1 MKKQL
6 MTIGV
11 LCAATV
17 AIYAA
22 SDRLDIFDKAG
33 NFVSVMVNDIKSIT
47 LGEGNDTDGFT
58 TVNVSTTYG
67 DKDCE
72 ISSVDKIAYTPV
84 DESIPNE
91 IATSDA
97 PNARVVLYDW
107 RNNTDYNGEAT
118 LDPDKPADWHG
129 CYADCNPHF
138 LIKTDKGFASTFGVR
153 GQYTGKIYTDD
164 PNFIFWSDKDS
175 NLLGL
180 DSYSF
185 DMPFEPVVIYANS
198 EELTTY
204 EGKPFLGTYTGAI
217 ISTGNGRLAHKAAV
231 SLNAEFKAN
240 GTYVMKSTDSNNFD
254 FLDLYTWNEETNT
267 FEYVPYSGPLLNEID
282 LEIKT
287 GVKGRFVEGDVLFA
301 DFHNII
307 TDKPENTVHY
317 IAAKGNN
324 EYTIA
329 SADDFDNRVLIQAMP
344 IDGGKARYY
353 FIEYGGAPVEVT
365 MEYSSGSN
373 IGESSSAMASANG
386 EKLFKYDNNG
396 DGSPVFTFRGSE
408 YGTYTGSGDALALD
422 GFGGLTLGQ
431 TTGKYTISGG
441 LVTATIGSDIRIFVI
456 DKEAKTYTEMTA
468 DTWDGQSQY
477 TKEDAVGAFAAE
489 NQASESSM
497 TIDFDKNF
505 AGNDAPGTASIRF
518 KVKRHDGFGNGWSDL
533 IASSGS
539 YIYNAAS
546 KTIVITNV
554 YMGTSATAS
563 GRRNIVLKVSD
574 DLLSMW
580 IDDSNEDRVYGTGRD
595 GSYLLT
601 GATNTLTAPAPAI
614 ELAAK
619 YTGKPNMSA
628 FGNPSPTDATLTFD
642 PATMKAHLTVNAMGA
657 TLVDQEVTYTLEG
670 NEVTLVDLTH
680 YPNEMDPYTTAKVNL
695 VFTIDD
701 DGNLTSTQTIGGAA
715 MGMQFPVDF
724 SSDTMK
730 PVQ

>member
-6 MTIGV
+6 MTIGA
-11 LCAATV
+11 LCAATI

-33 NFVSVMVNDIKSIT
+33 NFVSVMVDDIKSIT
-47 LGEGNDTDGFT
+47 LGEGNDADGFT

-67 DKDCE
+67 DKSCE

-97 PNARVVLYDW
+97 PNARVVILDW
-107 RNNTDYNGEAT
+107 RNNSDYGDAT

-129 CYADCNPHF
+129 CYAGNNPHF
-138 LIKTDKGFASTFGVR
+138 IIKTDKGFSSTFGVR
-153 GQYTGKIYTDD
+153 GQYTGKSYSDAD

-175 NLLGL
+175 NLLGA
-180 DSYSF
+180 DCYSF
-185 DMPFEPVVIYANS
+185 WMPFEPVVIYVNS

-204 EGKPFLGTYTGAI
+204 EGKPFLGTYTGAV
-217 ISTGNGRLAHKAAV
+217 ISTGDGRLVHKAAV

-240 GTYVMKSTDSNNFD
+240 GTYVMKTTDSHNFD
-254 FLDLYTWNEETNT
+254 FLDLYTWDEEKNT
-267 FEYVPYSGPLLNEID
+267 FEYVPYDGPLQNEID
-282 LEIKT
+282 LEVKT
-287 GVKGRFVEGDVLFA
+287 GVKGRFAEGDMLFA
-301 DFHNII
+301 DFHNIV

-317 IAAKGNN
+317 IAAKSSCD
-324 EYTIA
+324 YTVA
-329 SADDFDNRVLIQAMP
+329 AADDFDNRLLIQAMP
-344 IDGGKARYY
+344 TDGGKARYY
-353 FIEYGGAPVEVT
+353 YIEYSGTPTEVA
-365 MEYSSGSN
+365 MEFVSGSN
-373 IGESSSAMASANG
+373 IGESSTAFASAAG
-386 EKLFKYDNNG
+386 EKLFKYENKG
-396 DGSPVFTFRGSE
+396 DGNPVFTFRGAE
-408 YGTYTGSGDALALD
+408 YGTYTGAGDALALD
-422 GFGGLTLGQ
+422 GFGELTLGQ
-431 TTGKYTISGG
+431 TVGTYSVSGG
-441 LVTATIGSDIRIFVI
+441 LVTATIGSETRIFVI
-456 DKEAKTYTEMTA
+456 DKDARTYTEMTA
-468 DTWDGQSQY
+468 DVWDGQPQY
-477 TKEDAVGAFAAE
+477 TKEDAVGAYAAE
-489 NQASESSM
+489 DQASESSM

-554 YMGTSATAS
+554 YMGTSATTS

-580 IDDSNEDRVYGTGRD
+580 IDNTDEDRIYGSGRD

-601 GATNTLTAPAPAI
+601 GETNTLTAPAPAI

-619 YTGKPNMSA
+619 YTGTPNMVMYTNTA
-628 FGNPSPTDATLTFD
+628 PTDATLTFD
-642 PATMKAHLTVNAMGA
+642 TATSKAKLNVIGMGTA
-657 TLVDQEVTYTLEG
+657 LVDQEVTYTLEG
-670 NEVTLVDLTH
+670 NTVTLVDIDT
-680 YPNEMDPYTTAKVNL
+680 YPNGAYVAVKENL
-695 VFTIDD
+695 VFTIQDN
-701 DGNLTSTQTIGGAA
+701 GELTSTQSIAGKIGSLIT
-715 MGMQFPVDF
+715 VDF
-724 SSDTMK
+724 SSAPLK